1 MNYCV
6 YHGNCSDGAGAAFA
20 VQKYVPNLLCS
31 PAHYDDKELPNF
43 APQST
48 IYIVDFCYTEDKLL
62 KLLNDGHNL
71 IVIDHHAGNKH
82 FWENIF
88 HERLEVYYDDAHSGA
103 VLSYLYFNRGTDS
116 KECVPPILQYIQDR
130 DLWKFELPHSREITE
145 AIYSFPQT
153 PDGIAY
159 AISEGTENLALIGE
173 DLLRVKRKQVL
184 AAVRESHY
192 LSISGYRVISCNVPE
207 FLASDVCAELNKSNP
222 DIACAWYIR
231 GDNIKYSLRS
241 AKGGLDVAEI
251 AKKHGGGGHPHA
263 AGFYTPIKD
272 LPCLY

>member
-20 VQKYVPNLLCS
+20 VKKHVPNLLCI

-48 IYIVDFCYTEDKLL
+48 IYIVDFCYTEENLL
-62 KLLNDGHNL
+62 KLLNAGHTL

-88 HERLEVYYDDAHSGA
+88 HERLEVYYDDAYSGA
-103 VLSYLYFNRGTDS
+103 VLSYLYFNQDMGAERAPS
-116 KECVPPILQYIQDR
+116 ILQYIQDR
-130 DLWKFELPHSREITE
+130 DLWKFELPYSREINE
-145 AIYSFPQT
+145 AIYSFPRT
-153 PDGIAY
+153 PEGIAD
-159 AISEGTENLALIGE
+159 AASEGTERLVVIGIH
-173 DLLRVKRKQVL
+173 LLRVKKSQVL
-184 AAVRESHY
+184 AAVKEAHY
-192 LSISGYRVISCNVPE
+192 LSISGYRVPSCNVPE

-222 DIACAWYIR
+222 DIACAWYVR

-251 AKKHGGGGHPHA
+251 AKKYGGGGHPHA
-263 AGFYTPIKD
+263 AGFFTPIAN